1 MKAARLDSLTPFP
14 LPPDFAMMR
23 RKPWPAGP
31 ERKCAR
37 RGMTLIELLVAIAI
51 VALLAGVAVSAFGPV
66 RASADRAVAM
76 KQMRQIGTALHQHA
90 GEHHGR
96 LPGPMW
102 PGQIPVYDPDR
113 DGRLARTLAPYL
125 SVPTPPQP
133 ELVDLFVPPGFERAV
148 GTGALMDSRTYV
160 LNMFAPLPDGQ
171 VVNPWGNLAH
181 EEPGSGRQLA
191 LLPGELW
198 ALSDADQL
206 HPRVGSAP
214 WGRNTPPEPIHGLNR
229 LALLFSGSVI
239 QIEDEELEI
248 P

>member
-1 MKAARLDSLTPFP
+1 MTRWEPWSAGSN
-14 LPPDFAMMR
+14 
-23 RKPWPAGP
+23 RKRVPS
-31 ERKCAR
+31 
-37 RGMTLIELLVAIAI
+37 GMTLIELLVAIAI

-102 PGQIPVYDPDR
+102 PGQIPVYDPER
-113 DGRLARTLAPYL
+113 EGRLARTLAPYL

-133 ELVDLFVPPGFERAV
+133 ELVDLFVPPGFKRAM
-148 GTGALMDSRTYV
+148 GSEALMGSRTYV

-171 VVNPWGNLAH
+171 VVNPWGNLAR
-181 EEPGSGRQLA
+181 EDPGSGRQLA
-191 LLPGELW
+191 LIPGELW

-214 WGRNTPPEPIHGLNR
+214 WSTNTPPEPIHGSKR

-239 QIEDEELEI
+239 QIEEEELEV